1 MEEIGT
7 VTSWASPIY
16 TFFGDIDKKN
26 PLSYL
31 RNLVHLEVNI
41 NLWKM
46 FTEGTRT
53 LPTDNMFILMMFS
66 EKRGGIFPTSMH
78 SSRMRTV
85 LLLTYPEGVSAQPG
99 GGLPMGGGGGQT
111 PLPRGQKE

>member
-1 MEEIGT
+1 
-7 VTSWASPIY
+7 
-16 TFFGDIDKKN
+16 
-26 PLSYL
+26 
-31 RNLVHLEVNI
+31 
-41 NLWKM
+41 M

-66 EKRGGIFPTSMH
+66 EKKGGIFPTSMH

-99 GGLPMGGGGGQT
+99 GGGFCIRGGLPMGGGGWADPPPPWTEGMT
-111 PLPRGQKE
+111 HAYENITLP